1 VNRGGRKVTRWNRR
15 LLFGA
20 IAVLVPA
27 LAGCEAGLNAPTL
40 QYHPANFAANK
51 TENGISFANVFV
63 VDTATNGEGVAGGR
77 AGVFLSLY
85 AKDDDRL
92 ESVSAPGT
100 ASSVKIA
107 GGSVDLPAK
116 VPVNMGG
123 PVPKVVLTG
132 LTNPLQ
138 GGQTVSMDFTFAKAG
153 KITIAV
159 PVKPKKFEYSTYSPP
174 ASPNPAP
181 SARPKPTGTRAV
193 PGASGTA
200 SNSVGGATGSA
211 TATASASNSAGP

>member
-20 IAVLVPA
+20 LAMLVPA
-27 LAGCEAGLNAPTL
+27 LAGCEAGFNAPTL
-40 QYHPANFAANK
+40 QYHPANFTAN
-51 TENGISFANVFV
+51 TMQHGISVSDLFV
-63 VDTATNGEGVAGGR
+63 LDTANNGEGVAGGR

-85 AKDDDRL
+85 AQNDDRL
-92 ESVSAPGT
+92 VSVSAPDT

-107 GGSVDLPAK
+107 GGSVTLPADA
-116 VPVNMGG
+116 VVDLSG

-138 GGQTVSMDFTFAKAG
+138 AGGTVTMSFTFAKAG
-153 KITIAV
+153 TITIAV
-159 PVKPKKFEYSTYSPP
+159 PVEPKSSEYATYSPP
-174 ASPNPAP
+174 AIPNPAP
-181 SARPKPTGTRAV
+181 SARPKPTKTTPV

-211 TATASASNSAGP
+211 TATASASNSIGP

>member
-20 IAVLVPA
+20 MAVLIPV
-27 LAGCEAGLNAPTL
+27 LAGCEAGFNAPTL
-40 QYHPANFAANK
+40 QYHPANFTAN
-51 TENGISFANVFV
+51 TVQNGISFSNLFV
-63 VDTATNGEGVAGGR
+63 LSDATNGEGVAGGQ

-85 AKDDDRL
+85 AQHDDRL
-92 ESVSAPGT
+92 VSVSAPDT

-107 GGSVDLPAK
+107 GGSVNLPANA
-116 VPVNMGG
+116 VVDMSG

-132 LTNPLQ
+132 LTNPLE
-138 GGQTVSMDFTFAKAG
+138 GGETVTLSFTFAKAG
-153 KITIAV
+153 TITISV
-159 PVKPKKFEYSTYSPP
+159 PVEPKSFDYATYSPP
-174 ASPNPAP
+174 AVPNSAP
-181 SARPKPTGTRAV
+181 SARPKPTKTGAA

-211 TATASASNSAGP
+211 TATPSASNSGQ

>member
-1 VNRGGRKVTRWNRR
+1 MTRWNRR

-20 IAVLVPA
+20 MALLVPA

-40 QYHPANFAANK
+40 QYHPANFSAN
-51 TENGISFANVFV
+51 TIQDGISFSNLFV
-63 VDTATNGEGVAGGR
+63 LDTANNGEGVAGGW

-85 AKDDDRL
+85 AQNGDRL
-92 ESVSAPGT
+92 TEVKAPGA

-107 GGSVDLPAK
+107 GGSVNLPAGDL
-116 VPVNMGG
+116 VSLSG

-132 LTNPLQ
+132 LTSPLQ
-138 GGQTVSMDFTFAKAG
+138 GGETVTLSFTFAKAG
-153 KITIAV
+153 TITISV
-159 PVKPKKFEYSTYSPP
+159 PVEPKSFEYATYSPP
-174 ASPNPAP
+174 AIPNPAP
-181 SARPKPTGTRAV
+181 SAKPTPTKTAAV

-211 TATASASNSAGP
+211 TPTASASNSIGP

>member
-1 VNRGGRKVTRWNRR
+1 VTRWNRR

-20 IAVLVPA
+20 IALLIPA

-40 QYHPANFAANK
+40 QYHPANFTAN
-51 TENGISFANVFV
+51 TIQHGISFSDLFV
-63 VDTATNGEGVAGGR
+63 LDTANNGEGVAGGR

-85 AKDDDRL
+85 TQNGDRL
-92 ESVSAPGT
+92 VSVSAPDT

-107 GGSVDLPAK
+107 GGSVNLPAGA
-116 VPVNMGG
+116 VVNLSG

-138 GGQTVSMDFTFAKAG
+138 GGEAVTLSFTFARAG
-153 KITIAV
+153 TITISV
-159 PVKPKKFEYSTYSPP
+159 PVEPKTFEYATYSPP
-174 ASPNPAP
+174 AIPNPAP
-181 SARPKPTGTRAV
+181 SAKPKPTKTAAV

-211 TATASASNSAGP
+211 TATASASNSGQ

>member
-1 VNRGGRKVTRWNRR
+1 MTRWNRR

-20 IAVLVPA
+20 MAVLVPA

-40 QYHPANFAANK
+40 EYHPANFTAN
-51 TENGISFANVFV
+51 TIQDGISFTNLFV

-85 AKDDDRL
+85 AKNGDRL

-100 ASSVKIA
+100 AASVKID
-107 GGSVDLPAK
+107 GGSVNLPANA
-116 VPVNMGG
+116 PVNMGG

-138 GGQTVSMDFTFAKAG
+138 GGQAVTMKFTFAKAG
-153 KITIAV
+153 TITIAV
-159 PVKPKKFEYSTYSPP
+159 PVEPKTSEYATYSPP

-181 SARPKPTGTRAV
+181 SARPKPSKTRAV

-211 TATASASNSAGP
+211 TATASASNSPGG